1 VSKPHRN
8 SVSRNLFA
16 GRLALAAM
24 AVMSA
29 SSAWAAPPS
38 AAPPMAQPA
47 STPQPQPQP
56 QGSFGFFFGSWQRP
70 SAPPSA
76 SAYAPEVPDTR
87 PPDVAP
93 RSEPGSPVAYCVRLC
108 DGHFFPVPRG
118 NASAVETCN
127 SFCPATKT
135 KIFSGGSIDHSVAR
149 DGSRY
154 GDLATAFLYRTK
166 IVPGCTCNGRDAFG
180 LATVK
185 PTEDATL
192 RAGDVVTTET
202 GFMSYRGG
210 GKQGANFT
218 PVEQASG
225 TSAELRRQ
233 LSQTKIAPADP
244 SEPAPLAVAP
254 AGRDGNDRQVQLS
267 K

>member
-1 VSKPHRN
+1 VSKPHH
-8 SVSRNLFA
+8 NLFA
-16 GRLALAAM
+16 VTFALVAV
-24 AVMSA
+24 AVMGAGSNA
-29 SSAWAAPPS
+29 FAAPPS
-38 AAPPMAQPA
+38 AAPPKAQPA
-47 STPQPQPQP
+47 SSPPQAQP
-56 QGSFGFFFGSWQRP
+56 QGSFGFFFGGWQRP

-87 PPDVAP
+87 PADVAP
-93 RSEPGSPVAYCVRLC
+93 RSEPGTSAAYCVRLC
-108 DGHFFPVPRG
+108 DGRFFPIPRG

-127 SFCPATKT
+127 SFCPASKT
-135 KIFSGGSIDHSVAR
+135 KIYSGGTIDHSVAR

-180 LATVK
+180 LAEVK
-185 PTEDATL
+185 ATEDPTL
-192 RAGDVVTTET
+192 RAGDVVTTEA

-210 GKQGANFT
+210 GKQNASFT

-233 LSQTKIAPADP
+233 LSQTKIAPADL
-244 SEPAPLAVAP
+244 SERAP
-254 AGRDGNDRQVQLS
+254 AAPASNARDSNERQVQLS